1 MQARLAVLI
10 DGQAGTAPDLQAA
23 AQQVRALM
31 FVQRFL
37 QDIARRA
44 DALESPI

>member
-10 DGQAGTAPDLQAA
+10 DGRPDTAPDLQAA

-37 QDIARRA
+37 QDIARWA
-44 DALESPI
+44 DALDSPT